1 MLPDRWVKNGKQCPS
16 QFTITVSAETR
27 KGMAKIA
34 LENLLAGIAG
44 KKIPHEVLLS
54 N

>member
-1 MLPDRWVKNGKQCPS
+1 MVPHLG
-16 QFTITVSAETR
+16 SATEETR